1 MTGANRAFIEIRDN
15 GNSLM
20 SDTRNAGTHG
30 GIRNSQPSTPDH
42 EHKRISRWETA
53 CLINRILNVEQRLSF
68 PVRFV
73 VAEVSGAARAG
84 MPPIHPF
91 RTSKYVALGE
101 SRLWLESTTNI
112 LASILRFYFNEP

>member
-1 MTGANRAFIEIRDN
+1 
-15 GNSLM
+15 
-20 SDTRNAGTHG
+20 
-30 GIRNSQPSTPDH
+30 
-42 EHKRISRWETA
+42 
-53 CLINRILNVEQRLSF
+53 
-68 PVRFV
+68 
-73 VAEVSGAARAG
+73 